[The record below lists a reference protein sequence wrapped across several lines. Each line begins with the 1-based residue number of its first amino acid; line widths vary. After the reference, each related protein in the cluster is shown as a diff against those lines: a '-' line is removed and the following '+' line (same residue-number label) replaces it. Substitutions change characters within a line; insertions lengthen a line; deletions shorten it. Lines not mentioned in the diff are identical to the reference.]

1 MTEQQQRMAPGNLT
15 LRGTTRL
22 VTVTLAARR
31 DGTALQAAGSIPIT
45 LSRWG
50 ITEPASYGIVG
61 SLASHGTA
69 EFLFLLL
76 HREAGAAPGAGR

>member
-1 MTEQQQRMAPGNLT
+1 
-15 LRGTTRL
+15 
-22 VTVTLAARR
+22 VTVTLSARR

-50 ITEPASYGIVG
+50 ITEPASYGVVG

-69 EFLFLLL
+69 EFLLLL
-76 HREAGAAPGAGR
+76 HRDAGAGPGTRR